1 MADCQSDKAAC
12 TLSQRYQLED
22 PLVPTLRFASRI
34 QLKCAPIDASSVGD
48 EKREIAVVSWAEQI
62 GLTFAIQHASQR
74 QHGCA
79 SALCIYEDVF
89 MEVSMLPN
97 LLNEVDAATSGPS
110 CPSIGSTPTPEVNA
124 CLIARI
130 GWCHRQAM
138 EARTTLEVEEWYS
151 EQKGLID
158 ALLERDCTPEY
169 QGTPALQERYRRGC
183 KMEEC

>member
-1 MADCQSDKAAC
+1 
-12 TLSQRYQLED
+12 
-22 PLVPTLRFASRI
+22 
-34 QLKCAPIDASSVGD
+34 
-48 EKREIAVVSWAEQI
+48 
-62 GLTFAIQHASQR
+62 
-74 QHGCA
+74 
-79 SALCIYEDVF
+79 
-89 MEVSMLPN
+89 MLPN

-158 ALLERDCTPEY
+158 ALLERDCTAEY
-169 QGTPALQERYRRGC
+169 QGTPALQERYRRGLLDGRVLIQVAKIRPSC
-183 KMEEC
+183 HHTYTHN

>member
-1 MADCQSDKAAC
+1 MHQPHVYLW
-12 TLSQRYQLED
+12 T
-22 PLVPTLRFASRI
+22 
-34 QLKCAPIDASSVGD
+34 
-48 EKREIAVVSWAEQI
+48 
-62 GLTFAIQHASQR
+62 
-74 QHGCA
+74 
-79 SALCIYEDVF
+79 
-89 MEVSMLPN
+89 MLPN
-97 LLNEVDAATSGPS
+97 LLNEVDETISGPS

-169 QGTPALQERYRRGC
+169 QSTPALRERYSRGLQDGRVLIQVAKIRPSC
-183 KMEEC
+183 HHTYTHN